1 MICTYIFCKRNSS
14 KKLKHYQMLLH
25 VEKIRTSDKFQ
36 ERQDKRGRR
45 THFDKKSDI
54 FYQEMMVFVP
64 IAILLKCIPDKSA
77 SRRGFNQNFSRKMT
91 KAYQPECAPNL
102 KYFFAVNFYQTK
114 KRNLSSYD
122 IPLPASKFASF
133 FGN

>member
-1 MICTYIFCKRNSS
+1 
-14 KKLKHYQMLLH
+14 MLLH

-91 KAYQPECAPNL
+91 KAYQTECAPNL
-102 KYFFAVNFYQTK
+102 QYFFAVNFYQSK
-114 KRNLSSYD
+114 KEICFCMED
-122 IPLPASKFASF
+122 I
-133 FGN
+133 

>member
-1 MICTYIFCKRNSS
+1 M
-14 KKLKHYQMLLH
+14 
-25 VEKIRTSDKFQ
+25 KIRSSDKFH
-36 ERQDKRGRR
+36 ERQDKRVRR

-91 KAYQPECAPNL
+91 KAYQTECAPNL
-102 KYFFAVNFYQTK
+102 QYFFAVNFYQSK
-114 KRNLSSYD
+114 KEICFRMEVLRHMISSDQGWIGGLPCLSFTSCIMNCSLGCCD
-122 IPLPASKFASF
+122 CSV
-133 FGN
+133 

>member
-1 MICTYIFCKRNSS
+1 M
-14 KKLKHYQMLLH
+14 
-25 VEKIRTSDKFQ
+25 KIRSSDKFH
-36 ERQDKRGRR
+36 ERQDKRVRR

-91 KAYQPECAPNL
+91 KAYQTECGAPNL
-102 KYFFAVNFYQTK
+102 KYFLLLIFIKQK
-114 KRNLSSYD
+114 KKFVLRHMISSDQGWIGGLPCLSFTSCIMNCSLGCCD
-122 IPLPASKFASF
+122 CSV
-133 FGN
+133 

>member
-25 VEKIRTSDKFQ
+25 VEKIRTSDKFN
-36 ERQDKRGRR
+36 ERQDKRVRR

-102 KYFFAVNFYQTK
+102 SIFLLLIFIKRK
-114 KRNLSSYD
+114 K
-122 IPLPASKFASF
+122 KFVF
-133 FGN
+133 V